1 MIKLSAAAT
10 YCADTFKPLC
20 LAVFA
25 QGPGD
30 ELKSFS
36 ARAGLTLLI
45 DDWNGQ
51 PLSAAEVMLKDDPKA
66 FEKAMSLLSIFDQ
79 MGRQVEWLKDYLPDM
94 PTRSVVVNTFP
105 TRESFIKAL
114 KNV

>member
-10 YCADTFKPLC
+10 YCADTFVPLC

-25 QGPGD
+25 QGPAD

-36 ARAGLTLLI
+36 ARAGMTLLV

-51 PLSAAEVMLKDDPKA
+51 PLAGSEVMLKDEPKA
-66 FEKAMSLLSIFDQ
+66 FEKAMSLLSMFDQ
-79 MGRQVEWLKDYLPDM
+79 LGKDIEWLKDYLPNM
-94 PTRSVVVNTFP
+94 PTRSVVTNTFP
-105 TRESFIKAL
+105 NRESFTEAL
-114 KNV
+114 RDA